1 VRAGDKRV
9 FVPPTPSQPSP
20 ARGRSPAT
28 ARAWGIVVALA
39 ALGLLLPAG
48 PTYAQGF
55 GKNKVNYTQDDWRL
69 IRSEHFDVYFPDG
82 SVWLAEF
89 TARTSEDA
97 LTQIEDAWNYKL
109 DRKIPI
115 IVYTSHNTFSE
126 TNVIGGRIGETTG
139 GFTEFNRSR
148 VVIPYEGSY
157 AQMRHV
163 IHHELVHA
171 LQYNLF
177 TSGSF
182 KTLALSRLVSLPL
195 WVVEGLAEFESTGWD
210 VDADNIMRDAVI
222 SDYAPSLDTM
232 RYGVFAYKGGQSVYR
247 FLAQTYGRERIAE
260 WLRSIKTTASVEKSF
275 RYVFDESMEEIDK
288 KWHMW
293 LKKQYWPEIAE
304 RLSPAEYARP
314 MTDHL
319 EDGSYLNVGGRISPD
334 ASQLAYVS
342 TQRGFADIYLMDV
355 ETGESERIIDGQQ
368 SPDFESLFLL
378 RPGLAWSPTG
388 SHIAIVA
395 KKHGKNALFLYDII
409 EREVEREYVFD
420 LDAIFTPTWSPDGER
435 MAMVGLMDG
444 WSDIYIVALEDGAL
458 TRLTHDPYDERDPD
472 WSPAEPLLA
481 FSSDRRTTELEYD
494 DSTAFDYGPYNLYTV
509 DVDTRAVAQLT
520 DHDAQDEYAA
530 WSPDGSQIL
539 FVSERS
545 GVGNMYLLDASG
557 GGPTPV
563 TDSLTGAQQIDWSAD
578 GAKVVFSA
586 FQEGGYDLFLMD
598 DPRIPPAGEKVAP
611 TLTELARRMFGRRD
625 VAEAT
630 SPDTGATGTQTG
642 DEAPPEDAVAEGQPP
657 GADTA
662 TPGAEPVSTE
672 GAPDRPSDASSEAS
686 DATTSPR
693 WSSIVASI
701 PDRLSALEGRPPEDP
716 EQDTTS
722 GDPDEDADREPD
734 DGESA
739 SDARPR
745 KRKTTRP
752 REYKPKLT
760 VESFGVQTQVSSF
773 LGFSGQAFLSMSDL
787 LGNKRLV
794 LITDQSISSVK
805 NLNAIVQYVQLYNRL
820 NYGVTAFHTRNF
832 FLANERGVGN
842 QVVLVADRNVGF
854 SGLAEYPFSQ
864 FSRLEMSAG
873 LRRIERDRVGV
884 RIYDYYRTGP
894 FGETVRQVRED
905 PIDRKSIVPLEVAYI
920 EDTVG
925 YGAFAPAD
933 GRRLRV
939 GLTTAPG
946 LGDGFLSYSTLRGD
960 YRHYVP
966 FADTQSLA
974 LRLSGG
980 TSVGRNAQKFFLGG
994 VQSEISPRISSVVD
1008 DELRADEIF
1017 FPSFEG
1023 PLRGAN
1029 LYEFVGDSFLLANLE
1044 WRFRLIEKLDIGWP
1058 VPMTFRHIGGALF
1071 ADMGSAFQIA
1081 DVSDPEI
1088 VPNRLDSL
1096 NDLVGGVGFG
1106 TRVHLGIFILRMDA
1120 AWRVANQRVARQ
1132 PRYYWSIGAGF

>member
-1 VRAGDKRV
+1 VKEGDRRV
-9 FVPPTPSQPSP
+9 PPPPTPSRPSP
-20 ARGRSPAT
+20 ARGRTSVV
-28 ARAWGIVVALA
+28 GVLVALCVF
-39 ALGLLLPAG
+39 LLPAASH
-48 PTYAQGF
+48 AQGF
-55 GKNKVNYTQDDWRL
+55 GKNKVNYTQEDWRL

-182 KTLALSRLVSLPL
+182 KTLALSRLVALPL

-275 RYVFDESMEEIDK
+275 RYVFDESMEEIDE
-288 KWHMW
+288 KWHTW

-342 TQRGFADIYLMDV
+342 TRRGFADIYLMDV
-355 ETGESERIIDGQQ
+355 ETGETERIIDGQQ

-388 SHIAIVA
+388 SHLAIVA
-395 KKHGKNALFLYDII
+395 KKHGRNALFLFDVV

-435 MAMVGLMDG
+435 MAMIGLMDG
-444 WSDIYIVALEDGAL
+444 WSDIYIVELEDGAL

-472 WSPAEPLLA
+472 WSPAGSVLA
-481 FSSDRRTTELEYD
+481 FSSDRRTTDLEYD

-509 DVDTRAVAQLT
+509 DVDTHAVAQLT
-520 DHDAQDEYAA
+520 DHDAKDEYAA
-530 WSPDGSQIL
+530 WSPDGSQLL

-545 GVGNMYLLDASG
+545 GVGNMYLLDAEG
-557 GGPTPV
+557 GELTPV
-563 TDSLTGAQQIDWSAD
+563 TDSLTGAQQIDWS
-578 GAKVVFSA
+578 GNGSKVVFSA
-586 FQEGGYDLFLMD
+586 FQEGGYDLFLLD
-598 DPRIPPAGEKVAP
+598 DPRTPPDGEKVAP
-611 TLTELARRMFGRRD
+611 TLTELARRMFGRPD
-625 VAEAT
+625 VA
-630 SPDTGATGTQTG
+630 GAEPTDAAADA
-642 DEAPPEDAVAEGQPP
+642 DEPGEQVQGGIPPEDIVADDQPP
-657 GADTA
+657 GN
-662 TPGAEPVSTE
+662 E
-672 GAPDRPSDASSEAS
+672 GAGSGEPAPTVASSSDGQPTDASNADEAE
-686 DATTSPR
+686 DERRPPR

-701 PDRLSALEGRPPEDP
+701 PDRLSAVEDDPPKEPNAETPSDDPGVDPNEEVEEDG
-716 EQDTTS
+716 S
-722 GDPDEDADREPD
+722 
-734 DGESA
+734 ESK
-739 SDARPR
+739 PR
-745 KRKTTRP
+745 RRKTTKP
-752 REYKPKLT
+752 REYRPKLT
-760 VESFGVQTQVSSF
+760 VESFGVTTQVSSF

-820 NYGVTAFHTRNF
+820 NYGVTAFHTRDF

-842 QVVLVADRNVGF
+842 QVVLVADRNIGF
-854 SGLAEYPFSQ
+854 SGLAEYPFSK

-873 LRRIERDRVGV
+873 FRRIERDRVGV

-894 FGETVRQVRED
+894 FGETVRQVQEEAL
-905 PIDRKSIVPLEVAYI
+905 DRKSTVPLEVAYI

-925 YGAFAPAD
+925 YGPFAPAD

-939 GLTTAPG
+939 GITTAPG
-946 LGDGFLSYSTLRGD
+946 LGDAFLSYSTLKGD
-960 YRHYVP
+960 YRHYIP

-980 TSVGRNAQKFFLGG
+980 TSVGANAQKFFIGG
-994 VQSEISPRISSVVD
+994 VQSEISPRISSIVD

-1023 PLRGAN
+1023 PLRGAS

-1044 WRFRLIEKLDIGWP
+1044 WRFRLIDKLEFGWP
-1058 VPMTFRHIGGALF
+1058 VPMTFRHIGGAFF
-1071 ADMGSAFQIA
+1071 ADMGSAFQMA
-1081 DVSDPEI
+1081 DVSDPEV

-1096 NDLVGGVGFG
+1096 DDIVGGLGFG
-1106 TRVHLGIFILRMDA
+1106 TRVHLGVFILRMDA
-1120 AWRVANQRVARQ
+1120 AWRVANQRIARQ